1 MNKITIE
8 KNGEV
13 LDVKERYLENFLDR
27 GWKKAASKK
36 TKPAA
41 KIEAAAEVK
50 PVEDELPYEEWDI
63 NKEEWAESEE
73 AAYFNQDKGE

>member
-1 MNKITIE
+1 MIEIE

-13 LDVKERYLENFLDR
+13 RNVKERYLQNFLDR
-27 GWKKAASKK
+27 GWTKTKSKK
-36 TKPAA
+36 TKPAV

-73 AAYFNQDKGE
+73 AAYLNQDKGE

>member
-1 MNKITIE
+1 MVEVE

-13 LDVKERYLENFLDR
+13 QTVKERYLHNFLDR
-27 GWKKAASKK
+27 GWTIAKSKK

-41 KIEAAAEVK
+41 KKIEAAAEAK
-50 PVEDELPYEEWDI
+50 PVDEPEEWDI

-73 AAYFNQDKGE
+73 AMSLLDKGE